1 MKKNLIY
8 NPTYLILSLIAV
20 NIISYF
26 LFIRIDLT
34 SNKKYSLS
42 PVSKTMI
49 KKIDKDIT
57 VTLFMSEGLTPDK
70 IKLGREFKHLLKE
83 YKTISNKTFTIN
95 TIVPNNS
102 EKEALAEQLGIEPI
116 AQEIAERD
124 MVKIQKVYFGA
135 VIQIGNKKEA
145 INILPTTAFEYEVTR
160 RLKEACDTTKPTIGF
175 LRGHNEMLRQKTQL
189 IEHELS
195 HSAKIES
202 MHIDQFTD
210 LNDYKVICIMGPK
223 ESFSKEELIRLN
235 QYLEQGGRLYIA
247 LNHAVGQISYS
258 QNNGFINRVGLED
271 MLEDFGLK
279 INYDFVVDNYCGRIL
294 VTQGQG
300 FFQLQSD
307 RHFPYIP
314 IIQNFS
320 SHVITK
326 GLNAMLLQ
334 FASSITHVK
343 TTSAYTF
350 TPLAKSSSISGVQK
364 VPVFFDIY
372 KTWTRKHDFNQPYNT
387 VAALLSNEDNNSAI
401 VVITDADFMEDK
413 FFDPFYISNINFAVN
428 SIEWLADDSGLIKL
442 RNKYIENQSLK
453 VVSDSY
459 RRFLKY
465 LNFFLPILLIL
476 LIGLYQYR
484 EYKIKRLRR
493 SQPGCI
499 D

>member
-1 MKKNLIY
+1 MKKKLIY

-49 KKIDKDIT
+49 KKIDKDIS

-70 IKLGREFKHLLKE
+70 IKLGREFRHLLKE
-83 YKTISNKTFTIN
+83 YKTISNKAFTIS
-95 TIVPNNS
+95 TIIPNNS
-102 EKEALAEQLGIEPI
+102 DKEALAEQLGIEPM

-135 VIQIGNKKEA
+135 VIQIGNKKET
-145 INILPTTAFEYEVTR
+145 INILPTTALEYEVTR

-202 MHIDQFTD
+202 MRIDQFTD
-210 LNDYKVICIMGPK
+210 LNDYKVICIVGPK
-223 ESFSKEELIRLN
+223 ESFSKEELVRLG

-258 QNNGFINRVGLED
+258 QNNGFINRVGIED
-271 MLEDFGLK
+271 MLEEFGLK

-294 VTQGQG
+294 VTQDQG
-300 FFQLQSD
+300 FLQLQSD

-334 FASSITHVK
+334 FASSITNVK

-387 VAALLSNEDNNSAI
+387 LAALLNNEDNNSAI

-465 LNFFLPILLIL
+465 TNFFLPIVLVL

-484 EYKIKRLRR
+484 EYKRKRFRR
-493 SQPGCI
+493 SQPGHI

>member
-1 MKKNLIY
+1 MKKKLIY

-49 KKIDKDIT
+49 KKIDKDIS

-70 IKLGREFKHLLKE
+70 IKLGREFRHLLKE
-83 YKTISNKTFTIN
+83 YKTISNKAFTIN
-95 TIVPNNS
+95 TIIPNNS
-102 EKEALAEQLGIEPI
+102 DKEALAEQLGIEPM

-135 VIQIGNKKEA
+135 VIQIGNKKET
-145 INILPTTAFEYEVTR
+145 INILPTTALEYEVTS

-202 MHIDQFTD
+202 MRIDQFTD
-210 LNDYKVICIMGPK
+210 LNDYKVICIVGPK
-223 ESFSKEELIRLN
+223 ESFSKEELVRLG

-258 QNNGFINRVGLED
+258 QNNGLINRVGIEDLLE
-271 MLEDFGLK
+271 EFGLK
-279 INYDFVVDNYCGRIL
+279 INYDFVVDNYCGRKL
-294 VTQGQG
+294 VTQDQG
-300 FFQLQSD
+300 FLQLQSD

-334 FASSITHVK
+334 FASSITNVQ

-350 TPLAKSSSISGVQK
+350 TPLAKSSSISGEQK

-372 KTWTRKHDFNQPYNT
+372 KTWTRKHDFNQPNNT

-413 FFDPFYISNINFAVN
+413 FFDPLYISNINFAVN
-428 SIEWLADDSGLIKL
+428 SI
-442 RNKYIENQSLK
+442 
-453 VVSDSY
+453 
-459 RRFLKY
+459 
-465 LNFFLPILLIL
+465 
-476 LIGLYQYR
+476 
-484 EYKIKRLRR
+484 
-493 SQPGCI
+493 
-499 D
+499 

>member
-223 ESFSKEELIRLN
+223 ESFSKEELFRLN

-334 FASSITHVK
+334 FASSITNVK

-350 TPLAKSSSISGVQK
+350 TPLAKSSSISGVQN
-364 VPVFFDIY
+364 VPVFFDI
-372 KTWTRKHDFNQPYNT
+372 
-387 VAALLSNEDNNSAI
+387 
-401 VVITDADFMEDK
+401 
-413 FFDPFYISNINFAVN
+413 
-428 SIEWLADDSGLIKL
+428 
-442 RNKYIENQSLK
+442 
-453 VVSDSY
+453 
-459 RRFLKY
+459 
-465 LNFFLPILLIL
+465 
-476 LIGLYQYR
+476 
-484 EYKIKRLRR
+484 
-493 SQPGCI
+493 
-499 D
+499 

>member
-1 MKKNLIY
+1 MKKKLIY

-49 KKIDKDIT
+49 KKIDKDIS

-70 IKLGREFKHLLKE
+70 IKLGREFRHLLKE
-83 YKTISNKTFTIN
+83 YKTISNKAFTIS
-95 TIVPNNS
+95 TIIPNNS
-102 EKEALAEQLGIEPI
+102 DKEALAEQLGIEPM

-135 VIQIGNKKEA
+135 VIQIGNKKET
-145 INILPTTAFEYEVTR
+145 INILPTTALEYEVTR

-195 HSAKIES
+195 HSA
-202 MHIDQFTD
+202 
-210 LNDYKVICIMGPK
+210 YKVICIVGPK
-223 ESFSKEELIRLN
+223 ESFSKEELVRLG

-258 QNNGFINRVGLED
+258 QNNGFINRVGIED
-271 MLEDFGLK
+271 MLEEFGLK

-294 VTQGQG
+294 VTQDQG
-300 FFQLQSD
+300 FLQLQSD

-334 FASSITHVK
+334 FASSITNVK

-387 VAALLSNEDNNSAI
+387 VAALLNNEDNNSAI

-413 FFDPFYISNINFAVN
+413 FFDPFYISNINFTVN

-465 LNFFLPILLIL
+465 TNFFLPIVLVL

-484 EYKIKRLRR
+484 EYKRKRLRR
-493 SQPGCI
+493 SQPGHI

>member
-1 MKKNLIY
+1 MKKKLIY

-49 KKIDKDIT
+49 KKIDKDIS

-70 IKLGREFKHLLKE
+70 VKLGREFRHLLKE
-83 YKTISNKTFTIN
+83 YKTISNKVFTIN
-95 TIVPNNS
+95 TIIPNNRD
-102 EKEALAEQLGIEPI
+102 KEALAEQLGIEPI

-135 VIQIGNKKEA
+135 VIQIGDKKET
-145 INILPTTAFEYEVTR
+145 INILPTTALEYEVTR

-202 MHIDQFTD
+202 MRIDQFTD
-210 LNDYKVICIMGPK
+210 LTDYKVICIVGPK
-223 ESFSKEELIRLN
+223 ESFSKEELVRLE

-258 QNNGFINRVGLED
+258 QNNGFINRVGIED
-271 MLEDFGLK
+271 MLEEFGLK

-294 VTQGQG
+294 VTQDQG
-300 FFQLQSD
+300 FLQLQSD

-334 FASSITHVK
+334 FASSITNVK

-372 KTWTRKHDFNQPYNT
+372 KTWTRKHDFNHPYNT

-401 VVITDADFMEDK
+401 VVITDADFMQDK

-465 LNFFLPILLIL
+465 TNFFLPIVLVL

-484 EYKIKRLRR
+484 EYKRKRLRR
-493 SQPGCI
+493 SQPGHI

>member
-1 MKKNLIY
+1 MKKKLIY

-49 KKIDKDIT
+49 KKIDKDIS

-70 IKLGREFKHLLKE
+70 IKLGREFRHLLKE
-83 YKTISNKTFTIN
+83 YKTISNKAFTIN
-95 TIVPNNS
+95 TIIPNNS
-102 EKEALAEQLGIEPI
+102 DKEALAEQLGIEPM

-135 VIQIGNKKEA
+135 VIQIGNKKET
-145 INILPTTAFEYEVTR
+145 INILPTTALEYEVTR

-202 MHIDQFTD
+202 MRIDQFTD
-210 LNDYKVICIMGPK
+210 LNDYKVICIVGPK
-223 ESFSKEELIRLN
+223 ESFSKEELVRLG

-258 QNNGFINRVGLED
+258 QNNGFINRVGIED
-271 MLEDFGLK
+271 MLEEFGLK

-294 VTQGQG
+294 VTQDQG
-300 FFQLQSD
+300 FLQLQSD

-334 FASSITHVK
+334 FVSSITNVK

-350 TPLAKSSSISGVQK
+350 TPLAKSSSISGV
-364 VPVFFDIY
+364 FRYSSTF
-372 KTWTRKHDFNQPYNT
+372 
-387 VAALLSNEDNNSAI
+387 
-401 VVITDADFMEDK
+401 
-413 FFDPFYISNINFAVN
+413 
-428 SIEWLADDSGLIKL
+428 IKL
-442 RNKYIENQSLK
+442 GQENTTLI
-453 VVSDSY
+453 
-459 RRFLKY
+459 
-465 LNFFLPILLIL
+465 NPTILLPH
-476 LIGLYQYR
+476 Y
-484 EYKIKRLRR
+484 
-493 SQPGCI
+493 
-499 D
+499 

>member
-1 MKKNLIY
+1 MKKKLIY

-49 KKIDKDIT
+49 KKIDKDIS

-70 IKLGREFKHLLKE
+70 IKLGREFRHLLKE
-83 YKTISNKTFTIN
+83 YKTISNKAFTIN

-102 EKEALAEQLGIEPI
+102 DKEALAEQLGIEPM

-135 VIQIGNKKEA
+135 VIQIGNQKET
-145 INILPTTAFEYEVTR
+145 INILPTTALEYEVTR

-202 MHIDQFTD
+202 MRIDQFTD
-210 LNDYKVICIMGPK
+210 LNDYKVICIVGPK
-223 ESFSKEELIRLN
+223 ESFSKEELVRLG

-258 QNNGFINRVGLED
+258 QNNGFINRVGIED
-271 MLEDFGLK
+271 MLEEFGLK

-294 VTQGQG
+294 VTQDQG
-300 FFQLQSD
+300 FLQLQSD

-334 FASSITHVK
+334 FASSITNVK

-387 VAALLSNEDNNSAI
+387 VAALLNNEDNNSVI

-465 LNFFLPILLIL
+465 TNYFLPIVLVL

-484 EYKIKRLRR
+484 EFKRKRLRR
-493 SQPGCI
+493 SQPGHI

>member
-1 MKKNLIY
+1 MKKKLIY

-49 KKIDKDIT
+49 KKIDKDIS

-70 IKLGREFKHLLKE
+70 IKLGREFRHLLKE
-83 YKTISNKTFTIN
+83 YKTISNKAFTIS
-95 TIVPNNS
+95 TIIPNNS
-102 EKEALAEQLGIEPI
+102 DKEALAEQLGIEPM

-135 VIQIGNKKEA
+135 VIQIGNKKET
-145 INILPTTAFEYEVTR
+145 INILPTTALEYEVTR

-202 MHIDQFTD
+202 MRIDQFTD
-210 LNDYKVICIMGPK
+210 LNDYKVICIVGPK
-223 ESFSKEELIRLN
+223 ESFSKEELVRLG

-258 QNNGFINRVGLED
+258 QNNGFINRVGIED
-271 MLEDFGLK
+271 MLEEFGLK

-294 VTQGQG
+294 VTQDQG
-300 FFQLQSD
+300 FLQLQSD

-334 FASSITHVK
+334 FASSITNVK

-350 TPLAKSSSISGVQK
+350 TPLAKSSIFRDCM
-364 VPVFFDIY
+364 PE
-372 KTWTRKHDFNQPYNT
+372 
-387 VAALLSNEDNNSAI
+387 LL
-401 VVITDADFMEDK
+401 
-413 FFDPFYISNINFAVN
+413 
-428 SIEWLADDSGLIKL
+428 KL
-442 RNKYIENQSLK
+442 
-453 VVSDSY
+453 
-459 RRFLKY
+459 
-465 LNFFLPILLIL
+465 LPIL
-476 LIGLYQYR
+476 R
-484 EYKIKRLRR
+484 
-493 SQPGCI
+493 PNA
-499 D
+499 

>member
-334 FASSITHVK
+334 FASSITNVK

-401 VVITDADFMEDK
+401 VVITDADFMDDK

>member
-1 MKKNLIY
+1 MKKKLIY

-49 KKIDKDIT
+49 KKIDKDIS

-70 IKLGREFKHLLKE
+70 IKLGREFRHLLKE
-83 YKTISNKTFTIN
+83 YKTISNKAFTIS
-95 TIVPNNS
+95 TIIPNNS
-102 EKEALAEQLGIEPI
+102 DKEALAEQLGIEPM

-135 VIQIGNKKEA
+135 VIQIGNKKET
-145 INILPTTAFEYEVTR
+145 INILPTTALEYEVTR

-202 MHIDQFTD
+202 MRIDQFTD
-210 LNDYKVICIMGPK
+210 LNDYKVICIVGPK
-223 ESFSKEELIRLN
+223 ESFSKEELVRLG

-258 QNNGFINRVGLED
+258 QNNGFINRVGIED
-271 MLEDFGLK
+271 MLEEFGLK

-294 VTQGQG
+294 VTQDQG
-300 FFQLQSD
+300 FLQLQSD

-334 FASSITHVK
+334 FASSITNVK

-387 VAALLSNEDNNSAI
+387 VAALLNNEDNNSAI

-459 RRFLKY
+459 RRVLKY
-465 LNFFLPILLIL
+465 TNFFLPIVLVL

-484 EYKIKRLRR
+484 EYKRKRLRR
-493 SQPGCI
+493 SQPGHI

>member
-1 MKKNLIY
+1 MKKKLIY

-49 KKIDKDIT
+49 KKIDKDIS

-70 IKLGREFKHLLKE
+70 VKLGREFRHLLKE
-83 YKTISNKTFTIN
+83 YKTISNKVFTIN
-95 TIVPNNS
+95 TIIPNNRD
-102 EKEALAEQLGIEPI
+102 KEALAEQLGIEPI

-135 VIQIGNKKEA
+135 VIQIGDKKET
-145 INILPTTAFEYEVTR
+145 INILPTTALEYEVTR

-202 MHIDQFTD
+202 MRIDQFTD
-210 LNDYKVICIMGPK
+210 LNDYKVICIVGPK
-223 ESFSKEELIRLN
+223 ESFSKEELVRLE

-258 QNNGFINRVGLED
+258 QNNGFINRVGIED
-271 MLEDFGLK
+271 MLEEFGLK

-294 VTQGQG
+294 VTQDQG
-300 FFQLQSD
+300 FLQLQSD

-334 FASSITHVK
+334 FASSITNVK

-372 KTWTRKHDFNQPYNT
+372 KTWTRKHDFNHPYNT

-401 VVITDADFMEDK
+401 VVITDADFMQDK

-428 SIEWLADDSGLIKL
+428 SIEWLADDSGLINL
-442 RNKYIENQSLK
+442 RIKYIENQSLK

-465 LNFFLPILLIL
+465 TNFFLPIVLVL

-484 EYKIKRLRR
+484 EYKRKRLRR
-493 SQPGCI
+493 SQPGHI